1 MNNFELVI
9 SKLDIGNYGLS
20 HEQERTQMAM
30 WAIFAAPLI
39 MSTDLRTI
47 RPESKA
53 LLLNPRVIAVNQDKL
68 GIAGTY
74 KFTEVLQCKLE
85 IGCKQGFQYTPR
97 KIIWS
102 WPITSYVKPAENL
115 SKISFQHYN
124 SSCTSSVCQSHL

>member
-1 MNNFELVI
+1 MYMTLFGLQPSCRKLTVFGIHVNNFELVI

-39 MSTDLRTI
+39 MSTDLCTI

-68 GIAGTY
+68 GTAGTY
-74 KFTEVLQCKLE
+74 KFTEVLQCK
-85 IGCKQGFQYTPR
+85 
-97 KIIWS
+97 
-102 WPITSYVKPAENL
+102 
-115 SKISFQHYN
+115 ISELWKLVTQVQPKN
-124 SSCTSSVCQSHL
+124 SSMSLLTIITTEHF